1 MIDLWRG
8 GRAAEGT
15 GLLNRRS
22 GNTATEGSNP
32 SLSALKMRK
41 RAAKS
46 PVLTP
51 GFFVSTTVVQLS
63 GIFLPVSCTIFSGMK
78 CDYFC

>member
-51 GFFVSTTVVQLS
+51 GFFRA
-63 GIFLPVSCTIFSGMK
+63 
-78 CDYFC
+78 